1 MADNEKKSF
10 ILYKSYYKSV
20 ESLTMEERGKLFT
33 AIFEYQIDGKVITP
47 LSPLCSMAF
56 SFIQSQFEIDKNKY
70 LDIVERNRANG
81 SKGGRP
87 KNNTKKPNTHWV
99 LGCKN
104 VDVTRDFATSERT
117 QKDKQKNPKADN
129 DNEDEDDNEDDNDN
143 DNDITSPP
151 ISPSKEGETTTT
163 TTVCNSARAQD
174 REIIEFEVI
183 KFFSKHHFISNVED
197 FIAYNKA
204 RDWKGYGGED
214 ILDDWE
220 RYAWKWETEE
230 HHRRG
235 DVDWTPPLDL

>member
-10 ILYKSYYKSV
+10 ILHKSYYKSV

-33 AIFEYQIDGKVITP
+33 AIFEYQINGKVTIP

-56 SFIQSQFEIDKNKY
+56 SFIQAQFEIDKNKY
-70 LDIVERNRANG
+70 HDIVERNRANG

-104 VDVTRDFATSERT
+104 VDGTRDFATSERT
-117 QKDKQKNPKADN
+117 QKDNQKNPKADN
-129 DNEDEDDNEDDNDN
+129 DNEDDNDN
-143 DNDITSPP
+143 DNNNNYN
-151 ISPSKEGETTTT
+151 
-163 TTVCNSARAQD
+163 NSMYVSAQAQD